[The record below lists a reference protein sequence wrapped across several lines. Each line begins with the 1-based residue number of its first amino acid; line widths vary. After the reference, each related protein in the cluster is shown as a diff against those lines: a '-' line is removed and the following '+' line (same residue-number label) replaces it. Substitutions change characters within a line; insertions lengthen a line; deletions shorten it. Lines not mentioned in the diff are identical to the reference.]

1 MGVVDQFLIPLLKI
15 LIVLNATLV
24 GVTYMV
30 LLERKVIAWAQSRLG
45 PMRVGPYGVLQ
56 PVADAI
62 KLMIKEDITPVRAD
76 KWVFTAAPVIAMVPA
91 LIVYAVIP
99 FGPVVRL
106 FGRDVSLYITDVNVG
121 LLYVVAV
128 ASVGVYG
135 IILAG
140 YASNSKYPL
149 LASLRASAQL
159 ISYEVAVTLTL
170 VSVILVSGTLSMVGI
185 VNAQYN
191 GHVWFAFIQPVAF
204 VLVIIGGLAET
215 NRAPFDMPEAEQELT
230 GGFHTEYSGMRFA
243 LFFLAEYANM
253 IVVSS
258 VVTTLFFGGW
268 LRPFPNV
275 ACAVVPRLH
284 SELDLVPDQVVRVP
298 LHLHLDPCDAAALP
312 VRSADAARVEGA
324 DPARDC
330 EPHRDRHREGDVAV
344 MGQAIAFYTLAAFI
358 LGFAVLVVTTKDTV
372 HSVLFLVLDFLFVA
386 ALYVLLSAPFLAVIQ
401 VLVYAGGIVVLYLF
415 VVMLVNLKRPPEAH
429 QDSHRRTKLGFA
441 LAAGVLIELVAIAW
455 YGYAGPAAT
464 VVPVVA
470 SPVTGN
476 TEQVGWMLYTS
487 YLIPFE
493 IASMLLLVAMIGAIV
508 LAKREL

>member
-1 MGVVDQFLIPLLKI
+1 
-15 LIVLNATLV
+15 
-24 GVTYMV
+24 
-30 LLERKVIAWAQSRLG
+30 
-45 PMRVGPYGVLQ
+45 MRVGPYGVLQ

-215 NRAPFDMPEAEQELT
+215 SRAPFDMPEAEQELT

-275 ACAVVPRLH
+275 AALSFLDFIPSWTWFLIKSFVFLYIFIWIRATLPRYRY
-284 SELDLVPDQVVRVP
+284 DQLMRLGWKVLIP
-298 LHLHLDPCDAAALP
+298 L
-312 VRSADAARVEGA
+312 
-324 DPARDC
+324 
-330 EPHRDRHREGDVAV
+330 
-344 MGQAIAFYTLAAFI
+344 AIANLI
-358 LGFAVLVVTTKDTV
+358 VT
-372 HSVLFLVLDFLFVA
+372 
-386 ALYVLLSAPFLAVIQ
+386 
-401 VLVYAGGIVVLYLF
+401 GIVK
-415 VVMLVNLKRPPEAH
+415 VMLL
-429 QDSHRRTKLGFA
+429 
-441 LAAGVLIELVAIAW
+441 
-455 YGYAGPAAT
+455 
-464 VVPVVA
+464 
-470 SPVTGN
+470 
-476 TEQVGWMLYTS
+476 
-487 YLIPFE
+487 
-493 IASMLLLVAMIGAIV
+493 
-508 LAKREL
+508 